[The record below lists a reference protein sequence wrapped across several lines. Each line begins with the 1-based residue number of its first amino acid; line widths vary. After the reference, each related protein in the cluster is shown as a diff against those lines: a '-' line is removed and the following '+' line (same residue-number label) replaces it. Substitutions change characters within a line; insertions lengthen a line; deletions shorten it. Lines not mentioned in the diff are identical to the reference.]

1 MNRSFVLVTALIP
14 AIGLAAPGKKID
26 DVNVVSMPPVTV
38 EGAVT
43 VTTGGSPLP
52 TAQTLVREPFLGQTA
67 GSDTSTNRRCEAE
80 FNAPPGLVIETLSFV
95 AEADGDTRHF
105 DDNVAVSVTTGQ
117 QSAVTGEFHFPTE
130 NKKFMYRR
138 GFSPPDPVTEY
149 RNTMSVRLYPD
160 AGSVVS
166 LSIRLFKPDDILEP
180 ASFNSCT
187 LWASGYLVGDIDSGL
202 GP

>member
-1 MNRSFVLVTALIP
+1 M
-14 AIGLAAPGKKID
+14 
-26 DVNVVSMPPVTV
+26 
-38 EGAVT
+38 
-43 VTTGGSPLP
+43 
-52 TAQTLVREPFLGQTA
+52 
-67 GSDTSTNRRCEAE
+67 
-80 FNAPPGLVIETLSFV
+80 IETLSFV

-130 NKKFMYRR
+130 NKKFMYRS

-166 LSIRLFKPDDILEP
+166 LSISLFNPDDILVARPRSSEHYFG
-180 ASFNSCT
+180 SLRSCT

>member
-1 MNRSFVLVTALIP
+1 MNRLLVIGAALIP

-26 DVNVVSMPPVTV
+26 DVNVVSMPPVSV
-38 EGAVT
+38 EGTVT

-52 TAQTLVREPFLGQTA
+52 TVQTLVREPFLGQTA
-67 GSDTSTNRRCEAE
+67 GSDTSTNRKCEAE
-80 FNAPPGLVIETLSFV
+80 FAAPPGLVIETLSFV
-95 AEADGDTRHF
+95 AESVGDTRYF
-105 DDNVAVSVTTGQ
+105 DDYVAVSVTTGQ
-117 QSAVTGEFHFPTE
+117 ESSVTGAFHFPTE
-130 NKKFMYRR
+130 NKKFMFRS
-138 GFSPPDPVTEY
+138 GFSPTDPVTRY

-166 LSIRLFKPDDILEP
+166 LSISLINPDNVLES